1 MGATDGQVEKR
12 KPGGQQGN
20 RNRLRHG
27 LYSPSMGKGLSYPD
41 KQAGIFRRAIE
52 NALIE
57 LRGEVGLLDAALVH
71 SATEAQKVAFANR
84 AAKRA
89 AEEAGALKAELALAF
104 DRDYLKALD
113 VRDRKLLQLG
123 LNQREADPW
132 DSLYSSYSDPIP
144 VSSPADEPQAAQDAT
159 PDAHDEAQAMAEAP
173 PAAQA
178 DPSNGL
184 SGESQPLH
192 ARPLDEVGER

>member
-1 MGATDGQVEKR
+1 MGAENGQTTKR
-12 KPGGQQGN
+12 KPGGQKGN

-71 SATEAQKVAFANR
+71 SACEAQKVAFANR

-89 AEEAGALKAELALAF
+89 AEEAGTLKAELALAF
-104 DRDYLKALD
+104 DRDYLRALD
-113 VRDRKLLQLG
+113 VRDRKLVQLG
-123 LNQREADPW
+123 LGKEADPW
-132 DSLYSSYSDPIP
+132 SAIFDPIP
-144 VSSPADEPQAAQDAT
+144 ADSSPAEEPQAAPDAT
-159 PDAHDEAQAMAEAP
+159 ADAQTSEGLSAAGESAEAQAEP
-173 PAAQA
+173 G
-178 DPSNGL
+178 NGL
-184 SGESQPLH
+184 SGKSPLDASA
-192 ARPLDEVGER
+192 ARPLEDEGTP